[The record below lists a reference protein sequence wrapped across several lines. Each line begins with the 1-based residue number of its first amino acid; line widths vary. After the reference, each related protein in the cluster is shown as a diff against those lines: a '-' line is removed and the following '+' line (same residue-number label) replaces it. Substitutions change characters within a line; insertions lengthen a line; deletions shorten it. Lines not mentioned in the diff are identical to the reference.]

1 MQTCVLD
8 RREATGMGGREC
20 LLSEAR
26 FENCTLTGCEF
37 TGCTFRRTTFRGL
50 KLAGITLRNVDFTGL
65 TIETEEE
72 FRRLCET
79 GDKTAC
85 VRFGMALEK
94 NRSHQAT
101 WRKAHADWFFWEH

>member
-1 MQTCVLD
+1 MRKTLLGVVGSASVLLTFAAS
-8 RREATGMGGREC
+8 ATA
-20 LLSEAR
+20 AR
-26 FENCTLTGCEF
+26 ADALEVQL
-37 TGCTFRRTTFRGL
+37 
-50 KLAGITLRNVDFTGL
+50 V
-65 TIETEEE
+65 E

-79 GDKTAC
+79 GDKAAC